1 MTVNLPEKTY
11 TETQLTRATVTSR
24 VIGWLQGGAVVLGGA
39 ILLRFLGWIPVI
51 IGLVVVGW
59 VLMKLLSHS
68 KNQRQKNIKSLTM
81 KWMQYTYSNHI
92 HVQMIMRTNH

>member
-1 MTVNLPEKTY
+1 MTSNLPGKTY

-51 IGLVVVGW
+51 IGLVVAGW
-59 VLMKLLSHS
+59 VLIKLLSRS
-68 KNQRQKNIKSLTM
+68 KGEDEQ
-81 KWMQYTYSNHI
+81 
-92 HVQMIMRTNH
+92 

>member
-1 MTVNLPEKTY
+1 MTANLPEKTY

-51 IGLVVVGW
+51 IGLVVAGW
-59 VLMKLLSHS
+59 VLMKLLSRS
-68 KNQRQKNIKSLTM
+68 KNQKDEDEQ
-81 KWMQYTYSNHI
+81 
-92 HVQMIMRTNH
+92 